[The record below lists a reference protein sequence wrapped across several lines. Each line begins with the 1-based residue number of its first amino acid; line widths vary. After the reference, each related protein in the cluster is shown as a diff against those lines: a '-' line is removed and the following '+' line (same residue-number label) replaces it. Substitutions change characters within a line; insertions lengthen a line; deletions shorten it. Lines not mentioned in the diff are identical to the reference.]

1 MRYYPVFLDI
11 ADKPVAVIG
20 GGAVAEQ
27 KITGLLD
34 AGAQVTVISPE
45 LNEQVEAWRQ
55 EGKLLH
61 IKREYEP
68 GDIEGY
74 ELVFVATDSR
84 KENEKV
90 WQEGRQR
97 KIWVNAVDD
106 IPNCDF
112 IMPGVISKGDLTLAI
127 STAGKSPAMARKVRE
142 DLEEFLMEDDAALLD
157 LAGEIRAQ
165 IRARGLEA
173 KGCLHCRRD
182 NLDVWNAALDGIVKK
197 LLREGKKAEAKERM
211 LHLLFTP
218 SGQPVPDL
226 EPNGSAG

>member
-11 ADKPVAVIG
+11 AGKPVVVIG
-20 GGAVAEQ
+20 GGTIAEQ

-34 AGAQVTVISPE
+34 AGAQVTVVSPE
-45 LNEQVEAWRQ
+45 LNETLEAFRQ
-55 EGKLLH
+55 EGKIMH

-84 KENEKV
+84 QENEKV

-97 KIWVNAVDD
+97 RIWVNAVDD

-112 IMPGVISKGDLTLAI
+112 IMPGIIRRGDLTLAI

-142 DLEEFLMEDDAALLD
+142 DLEAFLTEDDSALLD
-157 LAGEIRAQ
+157 LAGEVRSQ
-165 IRARGLEA
+165 LRERGLEV
-173 KGCLHCRRD
+173 KGCNHCQRD
-182 NLDVWNAALDGIVKK
+182 NLDVWNASLDGIVKK
-197 LLREGKKAEAKERM
+197 LLQEGKRDEAKARM
-211 LHLLFTP
+211 LNLLFAP
-218 SGQPVPDL
+218 SGQPAPEL
-226 EPNGSAG
+226 S